1 MQALID
7 ELFDQELL
15 EVIMKVKL
23 RFGSGVKLD
32 LTKLIVSGHSF
43 GGMTAIETAMLE
55 PHRVKM
61 CLTMDPWLYCRNQ
74 SIINKTYTMT

>member
-1 MQALID
+1 MQTLID
-7 ELFDQELL
+7 ELFDQDSL
-15 EVIMKVKL
+15 EVILKVKL

-32 LTKLIVSGHSF
+32 LNKLIVCGHSF

-55 PHRVKM
+55 PYRVKM

-74 SIINKTYTMT
+74 AIINKTYTLA